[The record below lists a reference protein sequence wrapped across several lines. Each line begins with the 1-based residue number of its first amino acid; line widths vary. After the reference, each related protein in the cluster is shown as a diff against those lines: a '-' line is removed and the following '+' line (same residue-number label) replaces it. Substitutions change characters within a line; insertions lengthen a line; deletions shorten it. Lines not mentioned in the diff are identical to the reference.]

1 MASGSRDTSI
11 KLWRLSDGAATAT
24 LSRHSNYVFS
34 VAFSP
39 DGRSLASGSGDKIVK
54 LWQA

>member
-1 MASGSRDTSI
+1 MNTV
-11 KLWRLSDGAATAT
+11 KLWRLRDGAATAT

-39 DGRSLASGSGDKIVK
+39 DGRSLASGSGDKTVK
-54 LWQA
+54 FWQA